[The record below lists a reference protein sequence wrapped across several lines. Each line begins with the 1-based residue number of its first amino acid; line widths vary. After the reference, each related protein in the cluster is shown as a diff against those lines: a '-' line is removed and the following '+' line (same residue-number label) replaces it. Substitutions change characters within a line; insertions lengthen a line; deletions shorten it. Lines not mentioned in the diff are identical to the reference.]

1 VITKVQSWGNSQG
14 LRLNRQVLEEAHIA
28 VGDQVVLS
36 VREGVILVAPAR
48 RVRGGCDLR
57 ALVARIPRDY
67 KPEEVD
73 WGKPVGREVW

>member
-14 LRLNRQVLEEAHIA
+14 LRLNRQVLDEAHIA

-36 VREGVILVAPAR
+36 VRDGVILVAPAR

-57 ALVARIPRDY
+57 ALVARIPPDY
-67 KPEEVD
+67 KPEEID
-73 WGKPVGREVW
+73 WGKPVGKEAW